1 MSAKLTVKD
10 LDLKGKKVLVRVDFN
25 VPLKNGMITDDT
37 RIKAC
42 LPTIQYLIDHKAK
55 IILLSHLGRPKGKKN
70 LEMSLAPCAK
80 RLGELLKLPVKMA
93 KDCIG
98 DEVKKEVDAL
108 KEGEIL
114 LLENLRFYE
123 AEEKPEKDSQFV
135 KQLSQLADLYINDA
149 FGTAHRKHASTYY
162 LAKEFPQKAAA
173 GLLLQKEI
181 DFLGKALANPEK
193 PFYAIIGGAKISTK
207 IGVLQSLISVVDKIF
222 IGGAMAYTFFKAQGL
237 EVGKSL
243 CEDEYLE
250 QAKEIM
256 NVAEK
261 QKVSIILPIDT
272 VITKEIKEQASSKVV
287 SIQEGIPKEMEGVDI
302 GPQTIKLF
310 KQELKDAKT
319 IFWNGPLGVFE
330 VDEFAKGTEE
340 VATFIANLN
349 CTTIVGGGDS
359 IAALNKL
366 HLANKISH
374 ISTGGGA
381 SLEYIEHHSLPGID
395 VLSDK

>member
-55 IILLSHLGRPKGKKN
+55 IILLSHLGRPKGNKN

-135 KQLSQLADLYINDA
+135 KELSQLADLYINDA
-149 FGTAHRKHASTYY
+149 FGTAHRKHTSTYY

>member
-149 FGTAHRKHASTYY
+149 FGTAHRKHTSTYY

-272 VITKEIKEQASSKVV
+272 VITKEIKEQASSKVI

>member
-80 RLGELLKLPVKMA
+80 RLEELLKLPVKMA

>member
-55 IILLSHLGRPKGKKN
+55 IILLSHLGRPKGNKN

-135 KQLSQLADLYINDA
+135 KELSQLADLYINDA
-149 FGTAHRKHASTYY
+149 FGTAHRKHTSTYY

-261 QKVSIILPIDT
+261 QKVSI
-272 VITKEIKEQASSKVV
+272 SCKV
-287 SIQEGIPKEMEGVDI
+287 
-302 GPQTIKLF
+302 
-310 KQELKDAKT
+310 
-319 IFWNGPLGVFE
+319 
-330 VDEFAKGTEE
+330 
-340 VATFIANLN
+340 NLTN
-349 CTTIVGGGDS
+349 
-359 IAALNKL
+359 
-366 HLANKISH
+366 
-374 ISTGGGA
+374 
-381 SLEYIEHHSLPGID
+381 
-395 VLSDK
+395 